1 MIHGLIGT
9 VIAGFVAIN
18 IGVALSDHFMR
29 KDRSLMRMVT
39 G

>member
-9 VIAGFVAIN
+9 VIAGFVAVN
-18 IGVALSDHFMR
+18 IGVALFDHFMR
-29 KDRSLMRMVT
+29 KDWGLMRVVS